1 MSVCS
6 AVEKTTFMIN
16 FYYIR
21 NKHINWANIDS
32 LHEKRYGIVFDNQSH
47 CWPKISVNLLFFF
60 FKFGSEIALRFPTKM
75 VLAASLLNSS
85 SNFIYIINVFKLQFL
100 PELCG
105 LLLKVFYPVTWCPR
119 LLFATTTG
127 HPYTLCE
134 PNSLFVS
141 FIKQRCWKVEGVWG
155 CRSNGE
161 GLGSAQ
167 KKDVSNPISF

>member
-16 FYYIR
+16 FYYIL

-47 CWPKISVNLLFFF
+47 CWPKTSVNLLFFF

-75 VLAASLLNSS
+75 DLAQSLLNSS
-85 SNFIYIINVFKLQFL
+85 SNFIYIINMFKLQFL

-105 LLLKVFYPVTWCPR
+105 PLLKLFYPVTWCPR
-119 LLFATTTG
+119 LFL
-127 HPYTLCE
+127 H
-134 PNSLFVS
+134 S
-141 FIKQRCWKVEGVWG
+141 FIVYQTG
-155 CRSNGE
+155 CTLIVKFICDHVINVKLVTLSSIGN
-161 GLGSAQ
+161 L
-167 KKDVSNPISF
+167 SF